1 MCALLDSIPF
11 SFDRGRFDSS
21 IGVAGVLLCV
31 ELLLLR
37 LAQTTAL
44 VLQESVYSCVPDI
57 LRSARGQPHDAT
69 LAPSR
74 EQVGP

>member
-1 MCALLDSIPF
+1 
-11 SFDRGRFDSS
+11 
-21 IGVAGVLLCV
+21 VAGVLLCV
-31 ELLLLR
+31 DLLLLR